1 MDARIARRTRATA
14 FRRAGR
20 LAVAL
25 LMTLSFVGPSTAG
38 VAAVGLSSSNQGATA
53 LSVPVAGPTP
63 AAGTL
68 YFTRFC
74 AQGGT
79 ATCGTS
85 PGMGTNN
92 VGKVDF
98 TFDGTTFTLA
108 TPSGIASTGGADGI
122 IFAPNGHLL
131 VAGQQ
136 NKDVYEIT
144 TGGTLVTTKSAAVI
158 SDHLTITPDGLH
170 LMVGPTSSGG
180 TGLGTVPMVSGGGLG
195 GAGSA
200 CTVTGDDTSI
210 ASIAYDG
217 AGHAYY
223 TNSGSAGTGNF
234 GTVTL
239 SFSSGCTA
247 TTHRLIQSLPAA
259 HGMRFD
265 PQTGTLILDG
275 ANMIAQVNPAGNS
288 SSIVAEI
295 VFGTNTCTASVLCKV
310 EPAFPHGS
318 TFDQAAPDGSGHIL
332 GATNGGDL
340 IFIDFSGHNVAD
352 PNFVDTKFLANQ
364 LDDVAP
370 LVGPGSATDLAV
382 QKQVTGDTSNFP
394 GGTFGFTITCDV
406 GGPYSTSVTLAA
418 GVTSGLSIPVLIKAG
433 AKCTVTEN
441 TPLPAAGTGYT
452 WGTATYSPTQPV
464 TVVAQQTVTVTVSNP
479 RAHDQGFLK
488 IAKVFDPTTSG
499 FSGNFTIKYNCGAGN
514 QTVTLAAGASTTV
527 GPFNTG
533 TSCTVSEPTLPTAP
547 TGWTFG
553 TPSISGS
560 PATVTKGTADAAVAV
575 NVANSISR
583 DTGFLKITKVFD
595 PKTSGFSG
603 TFSITYNCG
612 SGDQTVALAAGAST
626 TVGPFDAGTSCTVTE
641 PTLPTAPTSWAFG
654 TPSISSSPATVTKG
668 TTLTAVAVSV
678 ANSITRDAGTLTI
691 AKTLSNPDGATV
703 PASFTINYNCGT
715 GFTGS
720 RSVAP
725 GGSATVP
732 GIPTGSTCTVSE
744 AALTPITGFTWGTP
758 TVTPDSVVIGSTTG
772 TFSLTVANSISRPVL
787 AVVKSAISTS
797 DSDPADPQNITAN
810 PGDTVTYTVVV
821 SNTGTADATGVTMSD
836 DLTNVLAHATFG
848 SVTASTATFS
858 SPTLT
863 WTGTVTAGGT
873 VTITYTVTLAT
884 SGWPVGTTP
893 LPNLAVITAANSNCI
908 TGGEPCSS
916 GTVTNVTAGTDLRI
930 TKSVDPA
937 TINGGVSTPVT
948 YTITVTNSGTA
959 LTFSDVMVSDP
970 DLPTVVPFF
979 TGTTTCLPSVSGCT
993 WANLVGSGIDAGK
1006 LDAGQSFKVTVT
1018 GTANP
1023 NNTTDV
1029 GKHVNTADA
1038 TFTPGPEQDQATIS
1052 ENATLTVLLTPQPAL
1067 SITKGVSLSA
1077 AGPFVASLTG
1087 LLTGTTVHYQITVAN
1102 TGNVSLTSVQLADDH
1117 YNLVSLGCTIPT
1129 SLAVSASFTCS
1140 YSATAVLGTT
1150 TNTATASAT
1159 YVEQTVGPVQA
1170 SATIAARTSSLTIA
1184 KAVTGNSNGTDPIL
1198 DVPSAKVGDTLSF
1211 TLTYTLGSGPVT
1223 NAVITDVLPQGYGAP
1238 TAISNDGTGAPGT
1251 WNATT
1256 RTITWKWP
1264 TLSASGTLSYKV
1276 VVLTGAD
1283 ALAQPLTNV
1292 ASIVSDQTAPASAS
1306 RDVAIPGAVL
1316 AATATPRVTPPPTDA
1331 IYVPEG
1337 SGTGNNL
1344 LLVLLALAAF
1354 GLVLGFVTPKPARA
1368 RQRNRRD

>member
-1 MDARIARRTRATA
+1 MDAGIARRTRATA

-25 LMTLSFVGPSTAG
+25 MMTLSFVGPSTAG

-98 TFDGTTFTLA
+98 TFDGTTFALA

-144 TGGTLVTTKSAAVI
+144 TGGSLVTTRTAGVI

-223 TNSGSAGTGNF
+223 TNSGPAGTGNF

-247 TTHRLIQSLPAA
+247 TTQRLIQSLPAA

-295 VFGTNTCTASVLCKV
+295 VFGTNTCTASVPCKV

-560 PATVTKGTADAAVAV
+560 PATVTKGTAD
-575 NVANSISR
+575 
-583 DTGFLKITKVFD
+583 
-595 PKTSGFSG
+595 
-603 TFSITYNCG
+603 
-612 SGDQTVALAAGAST
+612 
-626 TVGPFDAGTSCTVTE
+626 
-641 PTLPTAPTSWAFG
+641 
-654 TPSISSSPATVTKG
+654 
-668 TTLTAVAVSV
+668 TAVAVSV
-678 ANSITRDAGTLTI
+678 ANSISRDSGTLTI

-744 AALTPITGFTWGTP
+744 AALTPIIGYTWGTP
-758 TVTPDSVVIGSTTG
+758 SVSPASIVIGSTTG

-884 SGWPVGTTP
+884 SGWPVSTTP
-893 LPNLAVITAANSNCI
+893 LPNLAVIAAANSNCI
-908 TGGEPCSS
+908 SGGEPCSS

-1052 ENATLTVLLTPQPAL
+1052 ANATLTVLLTPQPAL

-1087 LLTGTTVHYQITVAN
+1087 LLTGTTVHYQITVTN
-1102 TGNVSLTSVQLADDH
+1102 TGNVDLTSVQLADDH

-1129 SLAVSASFTCS
+1129 SLAVGASFTCS

-1184 KAVTGNSNGTDPIL
+1184 KAVTGSTNGTDPIL
-1198 DVPSAKVGDTLSF
+1198 DVPSAKVGDTLTF

-1238 TAISNDGTGAPGT
+1238 TAISNDGTGGPGT
-1251 WNATT
+1251 WDATA
-1256 RTITWKWP
+1256 RTITWKWS
-1264 TLSASGTLSYKV
+1264 TLSASGTVSYKV

-1292 ASIVSDQTAPASAS
+1292 AAIVSDQTAPASAS
-1306 RDVAIPGAVL
+1306 REVAIPGAVE

-1344 LLVLLALAAF
+1344 LLVLLALAGF
-1354 GLVLGFVTPKPARA
+1354 GLFLGFVTPKPARA